1 MTATL
6 TIDESGQI
14 TLPETLR
21 RVFGG
26 QPGARVRAE
35 VTADRIEIVK
45 EVPLAEA
52 TAISASGRV
61 VLAPTGMVM
70 DAGKA
75 VREEREALV
84 NRAASR

>member
-1 MTATL
+1 MTAVL

-26 QPGARVRAE
+26 QPGAQVKAE

-45 EVPLAEA
+45 EVPVAEA
-52 TAISASGRV
+52 TTLSSSGRI
-61 VLAPTGMVM
+61 VLAPTGIRM

-75 VREEREALV
+75 VREERDALAG
-84 NRAASR
+84 RAAAR

>member
-1 MTATL
+1 
-6 TIDESGQI
+6 
-14 TLPETLR
+14 
-21 RVFGG
+21 
-26 QPGARVRAE
+26 

-52 TAISASGRV
+52 TAISSSGRV

-75 VREEREALV
+75 VREEREALAG
-84 NRAASR
+84 RAASR